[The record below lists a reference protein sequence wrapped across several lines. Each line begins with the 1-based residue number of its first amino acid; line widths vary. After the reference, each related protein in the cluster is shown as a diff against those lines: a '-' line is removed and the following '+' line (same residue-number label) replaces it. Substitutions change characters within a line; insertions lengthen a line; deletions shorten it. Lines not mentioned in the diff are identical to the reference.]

1 MGISFNLIDEPW
13 IPCVLPDGTA
23 EELSLRDTLARAHEI
38 AEVAGETPPITVAL
52 HRLLLAVLHR
62 CFGPENARVWE
73 ALWRRGSFDMAAVD
87 AYLATW
93 HVRFDLFHP
102 ERPFQQTA
110 SLDEA
115 KAGSI
120 AKLLLQADNNPTLFD
135 HTLVDHPPAISP
147 ARAARLLLSVQS
159 FDTGGLLTGEGR
171 GPDSAKAGPLLQCAV
186 SLFRGDSLFQTLL
199 LNLHAYNPENGYP
212 WSFNRA
218 ADRPA
223 WERADETRAGER
235 RPDGYLDLLTWQ
247 SRRVRLLPE
256 PDADGQPVV
265 RRVVVMKGYQFP
277 DGYVRKDA
285 ETMVAF
291 RANRRAKPRMDPPE
305 NSPPKNR
312 APDFRANRRAK
323 PRMDPWPQV
332 GFQEER
338 ALWRDSL
345 AFLQATDVDHARPK
359 MADWLAELTE
369 SGAIGRTR
377 SLRLDL
383 LGLAAD
389 RAKLLFWRHERL
401 TIQPRYLEN
410 SDEGKDLRTRVGQ
423 ALDLAER
430 VGRLLSR
437 AYVDIEREGKTFPVP
452 SPVRVL
458 AKELL
463 GSDEGVENIV
473 AALGPERG
481 YWSRLDLPFV
491 ELLRDLPE
499 DTTKDS
505 SDLPGAAVIERWS
518 REVVRAAQEAFGQA
532 VSGLEQ
538 SARGLRAIAIAEREL
553 ERRLREAAA
562 AYQTAVGGVA

>member
-1 MGISFNLIDEPW
+1 MSISFNLIDEPW

-23 EELSLRDTLARAHEI
+23 AELSLRDALARAHQI

-62 CFGPENARVWE
+62 CFGLENARAWGE
-73 ALWRRGSFDMAAVD
+73 LWQRGSFDMAAVD

-93 HVRFDLFHP
+93 HERFDLFHP
-102 ERPFQQTA
+102 ERPFYQEA
-110 SLDEA
+110 ALDEG

-135 HTLVDHPPAISP
+135 HTLVARPPAISP
-147 ARAARLLLSVQS
+147 ARAARLLLSVQA

-171 GPDSAKAGPLLQCAV
+171 GPDSAKAGPLLQCAI
-186 SLFRGDSLFQTLL
+186 SLFRGETLFQTLL
-199 LNLHAYNPENGYP
+199 LNLHAYAPEHGYP
-212 WSFNRA
+212 WSFDRA
-218 ADRPA
+218 ADQPA
-223 WERADETRAGER
+223 WERDEAMRPGDR

-256 PDADGQPVV
+256 MDADGKPVV
-265 RRVVVMKGYQFP
+265 RRVVVMKGCQFP

-291 RANRRAKPRMDPPE
+291 RANPRAKPP
-305 NSPPKNR
+305 
-312 APDFRANRRAK
+312 
-323 PRMDPWPQV
+323 MDPWPQV

-369 SGAIGRTR
+369 YGAIERTR

-401 TIQPRYLEN
+401 TIQPRYLED
-410 SDEGKDLRTRVGQ
+410 SHEGQDLRTRVGQ
-423 ALDLAER
+423 ALALAER
-430 VGRLLSR
+430 VGRLLRR
-437 AYVDIEREGKTFPVP
+437 AYVEIEREGKTFPVP
-452 SPVRVL
+452 SPVWVL

-463 GSDEGVENIV
+463 GSDEGVENLV

-481 YWSRLDLPFV
+481 YWSRLDLSFV

-499 DTTKDS
+499 DTTEDS
-505 SDLPGAAVIERWS
+505 AGLHGAAVFERWS
-518 REVVRAAQEAFGQA
+518 SQVVAAARNAFRQA
-532 VSGLEQ
+532 ISGLEQ

-553 ERRLREAAA
+553 ERRLREAVAP
-562 AYQTAVGGVA
+562 YQTAVGGVA